1 MTILIVENEPLIAQ
15 DLKCICEKIGHKV
28 VGISYNA
35 SQALDQL
42 SSRKPEFAFLD
53 IHLDHGLSGI
63 DIANIIRAQ
72 YNIPFAFIT
81 SFVDDTTLDLAKTTL
96 PIGYIVKP
104 FEEKDIVAL
113 LEIDLFRFNQQ
124 NSKGTLN
131 LEKLNS
137 FLDKAITEREFEIIT
152 MILDGHSNADIS
164 KSLFVSENTIKTHIK
179 RIYTKL
185 DVHNRAELTKLVLE
199 ME

>member
-15 DLKCICEKIGHKV
+15 DLKCICEKIGHQV
-28 VGISYNA
+28 IGISYNA
-35 SQALDQL
+35 TQALDQL

-81 SFVDDTTLDLAKTTL
+81 SFVDDTTLELAKTTL

-104 FEEKDIVAL
+104 FEEKDIIAL
-113 LEIDLFRFNQQ
+113 LQVGLFRFKHQ
-124 NSKGTLN
+124 NNKGGRN
-131 LEKLNS
+131 LEKLNAQ
-137 FLDKAITEREFEIIT
+137 LEKTITEREFEIIS
-152 MILDGHSNADIS
+152 MILDGVSNQEIA
-164 KSLFVSENTIKTHIK
+164 KTLYVSENTIKTHIK
-179 RIYTKL
+179 RIYTKM
-185 DVHNRAELTKLVLE
+185 DVHNRAELTKFVLE
-199 ME
+199 RD